1 MNIKQQIRSLPVSEQ
16 VQTRILEL
24 VIFAKSYDL
33 ENHTSEFLLTQAF
46 DWIKTREGGDYWL
59 NVHIELEQY
68 KFEKAGRNEKKTF

>member
-1 MNIKQQIRSLPVSEQ
+1 MNIKQQIKSLPVDERI
-16 VQTRILEL
+16 QTRILEL

-33 ENHTSEFLLTQAF
+33 ENDVHEFNLPQAF

-68 KFEKAGRNEKKTF
+68 KFEKKEDEKTF

>member
-1 MNIKQQIRSLPVSEQ
+1 MNIKNQIRSLPVSEQ

-33 ENHTSEFLLTQAF
+33 ENCETEFLLTQAF
-46 DWIKTREGGDYWL
+46 DWTKTREGGDYWL

-68 KFEKAGRNEKKTF
+68 NFEKLRK

>member
-1 MNIKQQIRSLPVSEQ
+1 MNIKQQIKNLPVDERI
-16 VQTRILEL
+16 QTRILEL

-33 ENHTSEFLLTQAF
+33 ENCETEFLLTQAF

-68 KFEKAGRNEKKTF
+68 KFEKQGR